1 MNERRTKGWFGER
14 GSIGRPLFGR
24 LFSLSRRSVPSALLL
39 LAFALLPCA
48 RVEGAY
54 SNLGNDRVLLM
65 NNDSRSKTM
74 GQIVNQGYYDT
85 NSTLGV
91 TYWTHQPDND
101 NTKIATRYL
110 LHGTNHVF
118 HAADPSAL

>member
-1 MNERRTKGWFGER
+1 MNKRRTKGWFGER

-24 LFSLSRRSVPSALLL
+24 LSSLSRRSVPSALLL

-65 NNDSRSKTM
+65 NNDLRT
-74 GQIVNQGYYDT
+74 
-85 NSTLGV
+85 
-91 TYWTHQPDND
+91 
-101 NTKIATRYL
+101 
-110 LHGTNHVF
+110 
-118 HAADPSAL
+118 